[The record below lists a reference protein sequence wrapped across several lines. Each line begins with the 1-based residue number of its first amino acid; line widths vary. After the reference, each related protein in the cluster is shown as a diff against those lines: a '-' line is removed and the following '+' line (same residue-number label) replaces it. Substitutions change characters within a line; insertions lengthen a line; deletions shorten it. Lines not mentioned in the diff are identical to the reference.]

1 MTLKFSDNYNLFV
14 IYLILNLSGYDDN
27 NNKKEMHPIRKKT
40 RDYFI
45 KHRKD
50 DLKIIKPIR
59 GLLKKIQYNRIAYT
73 GLLKREHPRFKK
85 FKGLD
90 EALILIKK
98 FEENTKLRE
107 FYKSYYLPNL
117 DNIINNK
124 KFRHKLAKYEK
135 DISDFVEMKTN
146 WKISVVVN
154 FLDAYWRGNNYRLL
168 RNCSIITTGPSDK
181 REGINWHNIVH
192 EALHCILRVYFEKAE
207 KTFSAK
213 LIKIIKQK
221 TLDKDYNRNT
231 AMHQLEEAFIRAFTP
246 LIMNENKPS
255 YWDYL
260 KDRFLL
266 SEPIYKELK
275 EKLVKGK
282 VKFNQK
288 ILKEILEK
296 IENI

>member
-27 NNKKEMHPIRKKT
+27 NNKKRMHPIRKKI

-59 GLLKKIQYNRIAYT
+59 GLLKKFHSNSIAYT

-98 FEENTKLRE
+98 FEESTRLKE
-107 FYKSYYLPNL
+107 FYKKYYLPNL

-124 KFRHKLAKYEK
+124 KFRHKLTKYEK
-135 DISDFVEMKTN
+135 DISGFVEIKTN
-146 WKISVVVN
+146 WEISVVVN
-154 FLDAYWRGNNYRLL
+154 FLDSYWRGSNFRLL
-168 RNCSIITTGPSDK
+168 RNQSIITTGPSDK
-181 REGINWHNIVH
+181 KEVVSWHNIVH
-192 EALHCILRVYFEKAE
+192 EALHCILRVYFKKAE
-207 KTFSAK
+207 KNFSAK

-231 AMHQLEEAFIRAFTP
+231 TMHQIEEAFIRAFTP
-246 LIMNENKPS
+246 LITNENKPS

-260 KDRFLL
+260 KDRFPL
-266 SEPIYKELK
+266 SKPIYKELK

-288 ILKEILEK
+288 ILNEILEK
-296 IENI
+296 IEN

>member
-1 MTLKFSDNYNLFV
+1 
-14 IYLILNLSGYDDN
+14 
-27 NNKKEMHPIRKKT
+27 MHPIRKKT

-50 DLKIIKPIR
+50 DLKVIKPIR

-98 FEENTKLRE
+98 FEENTKLKE

-117 DNIINNK
+117 NNIINNK
-124 KFRHKLAKYEK
+124 KLRHKLTKYEK

-168 RNCSIITTGPSDK
+168 RNCSIVNTGPSDK
-181 REGINWHNIVH
+181 KEVISWHNIVH

-207 KTFSAK
+207 KTFSVK
-213 LIKIIKQK
+213 LIKLIKQK
-221 TLDKDYNRNT
+221 TLDKNYKNNT
-231 AMHQLEEAFIRAFTP
+231 PMHQIEEAIIRAFTP
-246 LIMNENKPS
+246 LITNENKPD
-255 YWDYL
+255 YWSYL
-260 KDRFLL
+260 KHRLPL
-266 SEPIYKELK
+266 SKPIYKILK

-288 ILKEILEK
+288 ILGEILEK